1 MISCKPFLV
10 YNLRPMLTSQWY
22 ANPIKLYRGR
32 KLIISILHPNA
43 MAPSSS
49 LFQGRRSIHYPHLP
63 STSMYTRSPF
73 GTDLQRW
80 IYRVDYSRVNE
91 YGQVNEGMVEPV
103 GVDGEEKK
111 ALTEGAGEKVESKKT
126 K

>member
-1 MISCKPFLV
+1 M
-10 YNLRPMLTSQWY
+10 NLITLPDDPKLT
-22 ANPIKLYRGR
+22 
-32 KLIISILHPNA
+32 ISILYPDA

-49 LFQGRRSIHYPHLP
+49 LFQGRRSIRHPYLS
-63 STSMYTRSPF
+63 STSPVVKAVNS
-73 GTDLQRW
+73 TDVQRW

-103 GVDGEEKK
+103 GVAGEEKK

>member
-1 MISCKPFLV
+1 M
-10 YNLRPMLTSQWY
+10 NLITLSDDPKLT
-22 ANPIKLYRGR
+22 
-32 KLIISILHPNA
+32 ISILHPNA
-43 MAPSSS
+43 MATSSR
-49 LFQGRRSIHYPHLP
+49 LFQGRRSIRHPHLP
-63 STSMYTRSPF
+63 STSLYTRSPF

-103 GVDGEEKK
+103 GVAGEEKK

>member
-1 MISCKPFLV
+1 
-10 YNLRPMLTSQWY
+10 
-22 ANPIKLYRGR
+22 
-32 KLIISILHPNA
+32 
-43 MAPSSS
+43 MASPSS
-49 LFQGRRSIHYPHLP
+49 LFQGRRSIRHPHLP
-63 STSMYTRSPF
+63 STSMYTRSPI

-103 GVDGEEKK
+103 GVDSEEKK